1 MTPDAA
7 PSPPMSALRTA
18 GRVLVLALVVAGGV
32 YVVSHR
38 GAVNPVQIKAEIA
51 GAPLAPL
58 LYVLA
63 HTVASLVFV
72 PRTFLAVAA
81 GLLFGTVGGFAWATV
96 GSTSGAIAGFLLAR
110 YVNSGLIEP
119 ETMPKLGPLL
129 VRAETGGWRAV
140 AALRLIPIIP
150 QPVTNYGLGLTRL
163 SLWSYT
169 LGTLI
174 GSVPMTIAYVEF
186 GAAGDEV
193 LSGGAHWLL
202 PTLLGLAILVASFL
216 LPKLVSGKS

>member
-7 PSPPMSALRTA
+7 PSPMSALRTA
-18 GRVLVLALVVAGGV
+18 GRVLIVALVLAGGA
-32 YVVSHR
+32 YVLSHR
-38 GAVNPVQIKAEIA
+38 GAVSPMQIKAGIA

-58 LYVLA
+58 IYLLA
-63 HTVASLVFV
+63 HVVASLVFV

-81 GLLFGTVGGFAWATV
+81 GLLFGTLGGFIWATI
-96 GSTSGAIAGFLLAR
+96 GSTLGAVAGFVLAR

-119 ETMPKLGPLL
+119 ESMPKLGPLL
-129 VRAETGGWRAV
+129 VKAETGGWRAV
-140 AALRLIPIIP
+140 AALRLIPVIP

-163 SLWSYT
+163 SLWNYT

-186 GAAGDEV
+186 GAAGEEV

-202 PTLLGLAILVASFL
+202 PTLIGAVVVAASTLAPMLMAR
-216 LPKLVSGKS
+216 KR

>member
-1 MTPDAA
+1 MTPEAA
-7 PSPPMSALRTA
+7 PAPMSALRTA
-18 GRVLVLALVVAGGV
+18 GRVLAMAVVLAGAA
-32 YVVSHR
+32 YVLSHR
-38 GAVNPVQIKAEIA
+38 GAMGPMEIKAQLA

-58 LYVLA
+58 LYVLV
-63 HTVASLVFV
+63 HMVASIVFV

-81 GLLFGTVGGFAWATV
+81 GLLFGTVGGFLWATV
-96 GSTSGAIAGFLLAR
+96 GSMFGAIAGFVLAR

-119 ETMPKLGPLL
+119 ESMPKLGPLL
-129 VRAETGGWRAV
+129 LKAETGGWRAV
-140 AALRLIPIIP
+140 AALRLIPVIP

-169 LGTLI
+169 LGTLV

-193 LSGGAHWLL
+193 LSGRADWLV
-202 PTLLGLAILVASFL
+202 PTLIGAAVVAVSAIAPMLMGR
-216 LPKLVSGKS
+216 KR

>member
-7 PSPPMSALRTA
+7 PSPMSALRTA
-18 GRVLVLALVVAGGV
+18 GRVLIVALVLAGGL
-32 YVVSHR
+32 YVLSHR
-38 GAVNPVQIKAEIA
+38 GAVSPMQIKAEIA

-58 LYVLA
+58 IYLIA
-63 HTVASLVFV
+63 HVVASLVFV

-81 GLLFGTVGGFAWATV
+81 GLLFGTLGGFIWATI
-96 GSTSGAIAGFLLAR
+96 GSTLGAVAGFGLAR

-119 ETMPKLGPLL
+119 ESMPRLGPLL
-129 VRAETGGWRAV
+129 VKAETGGWRAV
-140 AALRLIPIIP
+140 AALRLIPVIP

-186 GAAGDEV
+186 GAAGEEV

-202 PTLLGLAILVASFL
+202 PTLIGALVVAASTITPML
-216 LPKLVSGKS
+216 IARKR

>member
-1 MTPDAA
+1 MNPDAA

-18 GRVLVLALVVAGGV
+18 GRVLVVALVLAGAA
-32 YVVSHR
+32 YVLSHR
-38 GAVNPVQIKAEIA
+38 GAVGPAEIKAQIA

-63 HTVASLVFV
+63 HVVASVVFV

-81 GLLFGTVGGFAWATV
+81 GLLFGSVGGFIWATV
-96 GSTSGAIAGFLLAR
+96 GSTFGAVAGFILAR

-119 ETMPKLGPLL
+119 ESMPKLGPLL
-129 VRAETGGWRAV
+129 VKAETGGWRAV
-140 AALRLIPIIP
+140 AALRLIPVIP

-169 LGTLI
+169 LGTI
-174 GSVPMTIAYVEF
+174 VGSIPMTIAYVEF

-193 LSGGAHWLL
+193 LSGGAHWLM
-202 PTLLGLAILVASFL
+202 PTLIGAVLVAASSVAPML
-216 LPKLVSGKS
+216 MGGKR